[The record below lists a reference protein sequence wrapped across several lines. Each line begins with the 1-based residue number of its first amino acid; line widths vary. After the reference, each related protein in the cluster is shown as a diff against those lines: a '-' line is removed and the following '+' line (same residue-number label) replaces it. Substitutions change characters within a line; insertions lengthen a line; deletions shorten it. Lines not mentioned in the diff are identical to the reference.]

1 MASHRRL
8 HDKTTAKQ
16 SGYTPPPSF
25 NRQQATGNETT
36 RNHTALVNA
45 PQTSGYL
52 TCLLHLPPSP
62 GMRGQHSEPPHVTNE
77 RQKNRAAS
85 LRLAARQRQQS
96 AALLGPTRIQDGVQV
111 ESDDLVGDDLF
122 SGAGTHL
129 GGLSNRTRR
138 DGSRDTRDTTQVGV
152 GVDNATTNAITR
164 RVGGRGDRGD
174 GPRASRSV
182 CNLNG
187 LWHLDV
193 EHEGRNGTGLG
204 CRLGTVSTRS
214 GRRRSGRGGR

>member
-1 MASHRRL
+1 MS
-8 HDKTTAKQ
+8 
-16 SGYTPPPSF
+16 TPP
-25 NRQQATGNETT
+25 ATQPRNEG
-36 RNHTALVNA
+36 TA
-45 PQTSGYL
+45 Q
-52 TCLLHLPPSP
+52 
-62 GMRGQHSEPPHVTNE
+62 RPHVTNE

-85 LRLAARQRQQS
+85 LGLAARQRQQS

-111 ESDDLVGDDLF
+111 ESDDLVGDNLF
-122 SGAGTHL
+122 GGAGTHL

-152 GVDNATTNAITR
+152 GVDNATANAITR

-193 EHEGRNGTGLG
+193 EHEGGNGTGLG
-204 CRLGTVSTRS
+204 CRLGTVRS
-214 GRRRSGRGGR
+214 SC